1 MRKLI
6 AVLILLLAPAVAYS
20 EVMIYFYSTPE
31 FVANRLQGLSC
42 RPTLSGGSAA
52 VQEALKQAI
61 IVATDPNINNVAYA
75 TLIPNNLL
83 TAARAHPKF
92 LGKGLNEVKTNF
104 PNVYSHIAQKSVRL
118 ADGTIVRLDMY
129 QATPA
134 GATVLATD
142 LAVQTFFGY
151 DPMTGDPE

>member
-1 MRKLI
+1 MKNI
-6 AVLILLLAPAVAYS
+6 FAILLLIPSLAFAD
-20 EVMIYFYSTPE
+20 VMIYFYATPT
-31 FVANRLQGLSC
+31 FVANRLSNLSC
-42 RPTLSGGSAA
+42 RPDLAGGSTA
-52 VQEALKQAI
+52 VQEALRQAI

-104 PNVYSHIAQKSVRL
+104 PNVYSHIVQKQVRL
-118 ADGTIVRLDMY
+118 ADNTVTQLDQY
-129 QATPA
+129 LPTPV

-142 LAVQTFFGY
+142 LPVQTFFGY
-151 DPMTGDPE
+151 NPMTGDPQ